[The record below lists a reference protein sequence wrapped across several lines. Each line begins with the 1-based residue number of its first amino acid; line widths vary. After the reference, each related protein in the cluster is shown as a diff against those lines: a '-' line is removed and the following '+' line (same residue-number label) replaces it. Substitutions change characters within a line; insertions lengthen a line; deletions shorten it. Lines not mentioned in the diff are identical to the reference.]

1 MGRMAHIVPGGP
13 CDCPSTAIIAGGGSR
28 EANDD
33 GCALR
38 QHNCGVDARVL
49 PRAGTGSCLMR
60 ARKHHSRRATDH
72 VPAPTASAPV
82 ALVDSDFSFTPPSA
96 DDLCDTARGLIAE
109 GASHEQVLHALI
121 EQYGYCDEL
130 LGRASAL
137 ADERFLRG
145 GDWTWYE
152 TSRSFQTMLGPGS
165 F

>member
-1 MGRMAHIVPGGP
+1 
-13 CDCPSTAIIAGGGSR
+13 
-28 EANDD
+28 
-33 GCALR
+33 
-38 QHNCGVDARVL
+38 
-49 PRAGTGSCLMR
+49 MR
-60 ARKHHSRRATDH
+60 SRKHHGHRTPDH
-72 VPAPTASAPV
+72 VPFQYASMPV
-82 ALVDSDFSFTPPSA
+82 AVADSDTLTVAPSP

-121 EQYGYCDEL
+121 EQYGYCDEV